1 MKVINT
7 ILKGASVALLLAGST
22 AFSNTINASIQT
34 PSTVKQ
40 AASASDK
47 LVLAT
52 GIFDPTIQQLDF
64 SSTNINNSRSS
75 RYGIVQFFD
84 KKTDFNWLEAHG
96 FVVISSL
103 PNNAF
108 LVNWSNQDKNKLS
121 SNPNIRWYGAF
132 QSGYKV
138 SPPLWAANRPTQNS
152 YALSIHT
159 FKDAKNFS
167 LTALIKK
174 YFPQVKKLKSTIPNG
189 YNNYTIDVSA
199 SDLDNVINKL
209 IAIEDIQWIN
219 LYHKEKFF
227 NTEAVSATQATSSSG
242 GTASNDNYIPTTT
255 PIWDQGIYGSGQI
268 VGIADSG
275 LDRNEDWF
283 VHLNKGAGVITA
295 ITDAEDVNPPLVGT
309 LHNSNK
315 VIAYWTMPGATAYD
329 NGTFHGTHT
338 SGSIAGDR
346 LGSIGTGPAGSVSSP
361 TSHGYDNDDG
371 MAPNAQILFDDI
383 GSASGLTG
391 AGSTPMWQQAF
402 AGGAAI
408 HSNSYGATTLG
419 EYVGS
424 DARADEALRGL
435 EDMIILFAAGNDDG
449 QVNTTSSPGNAKN
462 VITVGALL
470 HGNSS
475 SVAFFSNKGPTND
488 GRLKPDVS
496 ATGTSIESAAGDSNN
511 SSVVDSPSR
520 RTTSGTSMSTPITA
534 GSTALLRQYFTDGF
548 YPTGSKVAA
557 DAHTPTGPLMKAV
570 LLNGTN
576 TDGGFF
582 ANNIGWGRVW
592 LENSLYFSGEAK
604 RLRFWEITNNNGL
617 QTGQQFSVNLGVQPG
632 EEFRATL
639 VWYDLAGPTGS
650 AVTLVNNLDLSVT
663 VGGNTYLA
671 NNFTANN
678 SITGGSADAINTV
691 EQVRFSA
698 PVAGTY
704 TIKVDATNIPGN
716 GTPNSDKQGFA
727 LVVSGNLASG
737 GVVPPNPTDPSGLTA
752 TANGLTGIDLSWSD
766 VSADYDS
773 YEIYRLQGTCASS
786 DQTTMRYLGQSPTNS
801 FTDTS
806 TIGGY
811 SYSYKVRAFSDD
823 LISAYT
829 NCIDVVSQQACLLPP
844 VFDQNS
850 VKVASNLNDFC
861 QIGLTWDSASSSCPA
876 ANNVKYNVYRSTTH
890 NFTPNA
896 GSLLATTGVNA
907 IGFNDTTTV
916 SGQPYYYIVK
926 AEDNTTTGAG
936 PNSGNESIEVKE
948 VASTSLATITVEGTI
963 VDDADNLTLMD
974 LNSIWSRS
982 TDQASNGVLSYRSA
996 LEGSTSYTPNT
1007 CARMHS
1013 TTFTIP
1019 AVPASPPSITYQAR
1033 YNIEANWDGVVV
1045 EISTNGG
1052 SSWTD
1057 LPPVGGYP
1065 SDFSSTGNPPIN
1077 VCGYAA
1083 SHGAFNGDT
1092 AGAFQL
1098 VTHDLTAYQ
1107 GQTVKIRWS
1116 LSTDPGA
1123 EEEGFYV
1130 DELSY
1135 NNIEVPQ
1142 ACSLYSTEYVF
1153 ENGFE
1158 N

>member
-1 MKVINT
+1 MKYINKL
-7 ILKGASVALLLAGST
+7 LKCVSLSLLLASSASFADKIKAQAQSPT
-22 AFSNTINASIQT
+22 TI
-34 PSTVKQ
+34 KQ
-40 AASASDK
+40 ALADSNK
-47 LVLAT
+47 LILTT
-52 GIFDPTIQQLDF
+52 GIFDPSVQELDF
-64 SSTNINNSRSS
+64 ASTNINSVSS
-75 RYGIVQFFD
+75 NRYGIIQFFD
-84 KKTDFNWLEAHG
+84 KKTDYKWLQSQG
-96 FVVISSL
+96 FTVLSNL

-108 LVNWSNQDKNKLS
+108 LVNWSNQDKNKLTDNQS
-121 SNPNIRWYGAF
+121 IRWFGAF
-132 QSGYKV
+132 QTGYKI
-138 SPPLWAANRPTQNS
+138 SPNLWTINRPSQSTYS
-152 YALSIHT
+152 LSIQT
-159 FKDAKNFS
+159 FADSKNFN
-167 LTALIKK
+167 LNALIKK
-174 YFPQVKKLKSTIPNG
+174 YFPQVKATKSSIPSG
-189 YNNYTIDVSA
+189 YNSYTVDVNA
-199 SDLDNVINKL
+199 ADLDGVINKL
-209 IAIEDIQWIN
+209 AAVEDIQWVN
-219 LYHKEKFF
+219 LYYKEKFF

-242 GTASNDNYIPTTT
+242 GTASNDNYIPATT

-283 VHLNKGAGVITA
+283 VHLNKGAGVVTA

-309 LHNSNK
+309 LHNNNK
-315 VIAYWTMPGATAYD
+315 VIAYWTMPGAEAYD

-346 LGSIGTGPAGSVSSP
+346 LGSIGAGPAGSVSSP
-361 TSHGYDNDDG
+361 SSHGYDNDDG

-449 QVNTTSSPGNAKN
+449 QVNSTSSPGNAKN
-462 VITVGALL
+462 VTTVGALL

-475 SVAFFSNKGPTND
+475 SVASFSNKGPTDD

-496 ATGTSIESAAGDSNN
+496 ATGSSIESAAGDSNN
-511 SSVVDSPSR
+511 SSTVDNPSR

-548 YPTGSKVAA
+548 YPSGTKITA
-557 DAHTPTGPLMKAV
+557 DAHTPSGPLMKAV

-592 LENSLYFSGEAK
+592 LESSLYFSGEAK
-604 RLRFWEITNNNGL
+604 RLRFWEITNENGL
-617 QTGQQFSVNLGVQPG
+617 QTNDQFSVTVGVQPG

-650 AVTLVNNLDLSVT
+650 AVTLVNNLDLSVNI
-663 VGGNTYLA
+663 GANTFLA
-671 NNFTANN
+671 NNFTSNN
-678 SITGGSADAINTV
+678 SVTGGSADVVNTV
-691 EQVRFSA
+691 EQVRFA
-698 PVAGTY
+698 TPTAGTY
-704 TIKVDATNIPGN
+704 TITVDASNIPGN
-716 GTPNSDKQGFA
+716 GTSNSDKQGFA

-737 GVVPPNPTDPSGLTA
+737 GAVPPSPTDPSALTA
-752 TANGLTGIDLSWSD
+752 TSNGLSGIDLAWSD
-766 VSADYDS
+766 VSADYDN
-773 YEIYRLQGTCASS
+773 YEIYRLQGTCAAS
-786 DQTTMRYLGQSPTNS
+786 DQTTMRFVGQSNTNT
-801 FTDTS
+801 FTDNS
-806 TIGGY
+806 TVGGY

-829 NCIDVVSQQACLLPP
+829 NCIDIVSDQVCNLAPS
-844 VFDQNS
+844 FDQTS
-850 VKVASNLNDFC
+850 VYVASSLNDSC
-861 QIGLTWDSASSSCPA
+861 MVQLAWNDATSNCPA
-876 ANNVKYNVYRSTTH
+876 VSDKVYNVYRSSSH
-890 NFTPNA
+890 NFIPGANNLIATSALNA
-896 GSLLATTGVNA
+896 TSYSDITIMPGK
-907 IGFNDTTTV
+907 
-916 SGQPYYYIVK
+916 PYYYIVK
-926 AEDNTTTGAG
+926 AEDTTTTGTG
-936 PNSGNESIEVKE
+936 PNNGNESVETREI
-948 VASTSLATITVEGTI
+948 ATTALGATTSEGALI
-963 VDDADNLTLMD
+963 DDVDNLTLME
-974 LNSIWSRS
+974 LSSIWSISNERS
-982 TDQASNGVLSYRSA
+982 SNGVLSYRSA
-996 LEGSTSYTPNT
+996 LEGSIAYTSNT

-1013 TTFTIP
+1013 TTFAIP
-1019 AVPASPPSITYQAR
+1019 AAPTSPPSISYQSR
-1033 YNIEANWDGVVV
+1033 YNIEADWDGVVV

-1052 SSWTD
+1052 ASWID

-1065 SDFSSTGNPPIN
+1065 NDFSSTGTPPIN
-1077 VCGYAA
+1077 TCGYAA
-1083 SHGAFNGDT
+1083 SHGAFNGNS

-1116 LSTDPGA
+1116 LSSDPGS
-1123 EEEGFYV
+1123 EEEGFYI

-1142 ACSLYSTEYVF
+1142 VCTSTIFIYS
-1153 ENGFE
+1153 NGFE

>member
-7 ILKGASVALLLAGST
+7 ILKGVSVALLLAGST
-22 AFSNTINASIQT
+22 AFANTINASIQT
-34 PSTVKQ
+34 PSSVKQ
-40 AASASDK
+40 AASAPDK

-64 SSTNINNSRSS
+64 SSTSINNSSSS

-84 KKTDFNWLEAHG
+84 KKTDYNWLETHG
-96 FVVISSL
+96 FVVISNL

-121 SNPNIRWYGAF
+121 SNQNIRWYGAF

-138 SPPLWAANRPTQNS
+138 SPRLWAANRSTQNS

-159 FKDAKNFS
+159 FKDAKNFN

-174 YFPQVKKLKSTIPNG
+174 YFPQVKIVKTNIPNG
-189 YNNYTIDVSA
+189 FHQH
-199 SDLDNVINKL
+199 VIEVNSNDIQTVL
-209 IAIEDIQWIN
+209 NRLVRIEDIQWIN
-219 LYHKEKFF
+219 QFYKEEFF
-227 NTEAVSATQATSSSG
+227 NNEAVSATQATSV
-242 GTASNDNYIPTTT
+242 PVTT
-255 PIWDQGIYGSGQI
+255 PIFDQGIYGTNQI

-283 VHLNKGAGVITA
+283 VHMNKGAGTVTA
-295 ITDAEDVNPPLVGT
+295 ITDAEATNPPFVGT
-309 LHNSNK
+309 SHPSNK
-315 VIAYWTMPGATAYD
+315 VFAYWTMPGAFDYD
-329 NGTFHGTHT
+329 IGTFHGTHV
-338 SGSIAGDR
+338 SGSVAGDR
-346 LGSIGTGPAGSVSSP
+346 LQNIGGGAGGTTSSPVSS
-361 TSHGYDNDDG
+361 GYDEDDG
-371 MAPNAQILFDDI
+371 MAPNAQILFQDI
-383 GSASGLTG
+383 GAGIGSNGRVTLAGQ
-391 AGSTPMWQQAF
+391 GSTPMWQQAF

-408 HSNSYGATTLG
+408 HSNSYGA
-419 EYVGS
+419 S
-424 DARADEALRGL
+424 DGGVYSDSSARADETLRGL
-435 EDMIILFAAGNDDG
+435 EDMIILFAAGNAG
-449 QVNTTSSPGNAKN
+449 SSPTTIGSPGTAKN
-462 VITVGALL
+462 VTTIGALL

-475 SVAFFSNKGPTND
+475 TVASFSSRGPTSD
-488 GRLKPDVS
+488 GRLKPDIS
-496 ATGTSIESAAGDSNN
+496 ATGSSIISARGDTNNTSSIDVPLT
-511 SSVVDSPSR
+511 SSK
-520 RTTSGTSMSTPITA
+520 SGTSMSTPITA

-548 YPTGSKVAA
+548 YPTGTKIAA
-557 DAHTPTGPLMKAV
+557 DAHTPSGPLMKAV

-678 SITGGSADAINTV
+678 SVTGGSADAINTV

-716 GTPNSDKQGFA
+716 GTFNSDKQGFA

-737 GVVPPNPTDPSGLTA
+737 GAVPPSPTDPSGLTA
-752 TANGLTGIDLSWSD
+752 TANGLTGVDLAWSD
-766 VSADYDS
+766 VSADYDN

-829 NCIDVVSQQACLLPP
+829 NCIDVVSQQVCLLPP
-844 VFDQNS
+844 EFNQNS

-861 QIGLTWDSASSSCPA
+861 QIALTWDAANSSCPA
-876 ANNVKYNVYRSTTH
+876 ANNVKYNIYRSTTH

-907 IGFNDTTTV
+907 ISFNDTTTV
-916 SGQPYYYIVK
+916 SGQPYYYIIK
-926 AEDNTTTGAG
+926 AEDTTTAGTG
-936 PNSGNESIEVKE
+936 PNSGNESIEAKE
-948 VASTSLATITVEGTI
+948 VASTSLATTTVEGTI

-982 TDQASNGVLSYRSA
+982 ADQASNGVLSYRSA
-996 LEGSTSYTPNT
+996 LEGSTSYTANT

-1019 AVPASPPSITYQAR
+1019 TAPASPPSITYQAR

-1065 SDFSSTGNPPIN
+1065 SDFSQTGNPPIN
-1077 VCGYAA
+1077 TCGYPA
-1083 SHGAFNGDT
+1083 SHGAFNGNT
-1092 AGAFQL
+1092 SGAFQL

-1116 LSTDPGA
+1116 LSSDPGS

-1142 ACSLYSTEYVF
+1142 ACSLYSSEYIF